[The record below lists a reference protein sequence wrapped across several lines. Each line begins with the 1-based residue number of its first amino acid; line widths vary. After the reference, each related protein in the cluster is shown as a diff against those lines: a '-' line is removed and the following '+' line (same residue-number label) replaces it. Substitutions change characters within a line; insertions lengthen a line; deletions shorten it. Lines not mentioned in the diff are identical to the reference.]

1 MRACWLKWVGRD
13 WSISADYIWLNY
25 SDANIGDVRA
35 RLDSH
40 APRAAV
46 WSIAAFP
53 GVRFNGHGIDLGSS
67 LFGDHAPR
75 IIEAITLAQAL
86 AVVGRA
92 LHGD

>member
-1 MRACWLKWVGRD
+1 MAE
-13 WSISADYIWLNY
+13 ADDIF
-25 SDANIGDVRA
+25 GDVRA

-67 LFGDHAPR
+67 LFSDHVPC

-86 AVVGRA
+86 AVVGR
-92 LHGD
+92 GDYSRGDTPR

>member
-1 MRACWLKWVGRD
+1 MTE
-13 WSISADYIWLNY
+13 ADDIF
-25 SDANIGDVRA
+25 GDVRA

-67 LFGDHAPR
+67 LFGDHAPGNV
-75 IIEAITLAQAL
+75 EK
-86 AVVGRA
+86 VGVA
-92 LHGD
+92 PDPK

>member
-1 MRACWLKWVGRD
+1 MPPLLSAYR
-13 WSISADYIWLNY
+13 SILCNLVDLPEMTEADDIF
-25 SDANIGDVRA
+25 GDVRA

-40 APRAAV
+40 ALRAAV

-67 LFGDHAPR
+67 LFGDHAPC

>member
-1 MRACWLKWVGRD
+1 MAE
-13 WSISADYIWLNY
+13 AD
-25 SDANIGDVRA
+25 NIFGDVRA

-46 WSIAAFP
+46 RSIAAFS

-86 AVVGRA
+86 ASSIAVTILAATRLDRVELPVVGA
-92 LHGD
+92 E

>member
-1 MRACWLKWVGRD
+1 MAE
-13 WSISADYIWLNY
+13 ADDIF
-25 SDANIGDVRA
+25 GDVRA

-67 LFGDHAPR
+67 LFSDHAPC

-86 AVVGRA
+86 ASSIAVTILAATRLARVELPVVGA
-92 LHGD
+92 E